1 MNAQQILNEL
11 YATPVQDPRVL
22 EMAQQIEFLTKEFQ
36 AGNCSRDE
44 YIELLGDFQTQRLIQ
59 EQCEDLAAK
68 ERLNTIVNIVVNSAS
83 VLSSV

>member
-11 YATPVQDPRVL
+11 YATPVQDAGIM

-36 AGNCSRDE
+36 AGHCSRDE
-44 YIELLGDFQTQRLIQ
+44 YIELLRDFQTQRLIQ

-68 ERLNTIVNIVVNSAS
+68 ERLNNIVNIVVNSAS
-83 VLSSV
+83 ILSSV